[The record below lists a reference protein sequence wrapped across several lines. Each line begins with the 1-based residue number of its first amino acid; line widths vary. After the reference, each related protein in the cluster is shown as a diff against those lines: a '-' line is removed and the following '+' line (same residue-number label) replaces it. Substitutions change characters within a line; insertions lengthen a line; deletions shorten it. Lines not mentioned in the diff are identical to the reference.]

1 MMIKKLLVF
10 YCLVSATTACSSI
23 INQHQDLSDPLSRDT
38 FNFRKPETSDLGSK
52 LSLWAT
58 YYYLPQ
64 MNNGSG
70 DIAIRDLN
78 GVELGA
84 NLSLKD
90 WCNAALEG
98 SVRIVSQNADAKT
111 YNYAGVSSSNT
122 VNCKKIFKPD
132 VSKTKFKEAIGPYGD
147 GYQGYILEPFRSIAT
162 DQSIYPI
169 GTVFYIPA
177 ARGAVIKL
185 PTGQSIIHDGYFF
198 ASDKGGAIKA
208 NHIDVFIGTD
218 SDAIYFPWVKSSS
231 SGIFEAYT
239 VVDKTIIAELNELHL
254 PK

>member
-1 MMIKKLLVF
+1 MIKKIFAFCFLI
-10 YCLVSATTACSSI
+10 SATSTISAST
-23 INQHQDLSDPLSRDT
+23 NHQPDLSDPLSRDT
-38 FNFRKPETSDLGSK
+38 FTFRSPAANDLGPK
-52 LSLWAT
+52 VSLWAT

-70 DIAIRDLN
+70 DIAIRDMN
-78 GVELGA
+78 GADLGA
-84 NLSLKD
+84 SLSLKD

-98 SVRIVSQNADAKT
+98 SVRIVSKNADPKT
-111 YNYAGVSSSNT
+111 FNYAGVSSSNT

-132 VSKTKFKEAIGPYGD
+132 VSKTKFKEAVGPYGD
-147 GYQGYILEPFRSIAT
+147 GYKGYILEPFRSIAT
-162 DQSIYPI
+162 DQSVYPL

-185 PTGQSIIHDGYFF
+185 PTGQSIVHDGYFF
-198 ASDKGGAIKA
+198 ASDKGGAIKV

-218 SDAIYFPWVKSSS
+218 SDVPYFPWVKSSS
-231 SGIFEAYT
+231 SGTFEAYT